1 MPRQLMGKRK
11 IPNAQLTHF
20 GLYCQD
26 LTGMVEFYQATLG
39 LVQTDG
45 GEYFAGGQIVFLSR
59 NPQEHH
65 QLVLASG
72 RPEDSGFSPINQISF
87 KVDSLED
94 LRTFYAQ
101 LSKAKVQ
108 VQRTISHGNAWSIY
122 FFDPEGNR
130 VELYTPSPWYVS
142 QPFAVPIDLGEPVAK
157 LMADTEVLVR
167 DNPSKLPMQTWS
179 DQLQKR
185 LET

>member
-45 GEYFAGGQIVFLSR
+45 GEYFAGGHIVFLSR

-101 LSKAKVQ
+101 LSKAKAQ
-108 VQRTISHGNAWSIY
+108 IQRTISHGNAWSIY

-142 QPFAVPIDLGEPVAK
+142 QPFAVPIDLSEPVAK
-157 LMADTEVLVR
+157 LMADTEALVR
-167 DNPSKLPMQTWS
+167 DNPSKLPMQAWS
-179 DQLQKR
+179 AQLQKR
-185 LET
+185 LEA